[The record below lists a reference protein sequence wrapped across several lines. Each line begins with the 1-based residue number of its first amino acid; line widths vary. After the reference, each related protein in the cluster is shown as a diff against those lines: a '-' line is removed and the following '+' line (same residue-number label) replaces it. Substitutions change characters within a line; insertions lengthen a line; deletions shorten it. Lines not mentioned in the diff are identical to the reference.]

1 MKLLKEIWRLMGDE
15 QGSLQIIAVACI
27 PLTVYAM
34 IFFDDVPAL
43 NALQVILNMF
53 LLWLAF
59 LTKPDDKEGE
69 KK

>member
-15 QGSLQIIAVACI
+15 QGSLQIMAVACI
-27 PLTVYAM
+27 PMTVYAM
-34 IFFDDVPAL
+34 IFFDDVPEL

-53 LLWLAF
+53 LLWMAF
-59 LTKPDDKEGE
+59 LTEPDDKEGE